1 MNRDQLIDIIDYTL
15 LDLQA
20 SKKDIELFC
29 KKAVDFGFKTIF
41 VNPYYI
47 DFAYDLV
54 KDQDIKVGA
63 PIGFSLGSSTTK
75 TKLMETIESIEA
87 GASELDMLMNLSA
100 FKSGEYNYVE
110 NEIKE
115 FTTEAGNLTTKVII
129 ESALLNDEEIIKAC
143 QLVEAGGADFVK
155 TATGFNGG
163 GATIKDVKLMKKTV
177 GNNLEVKAA
186 GGIRTYQDAVDMIEA
201 GASRIG
207 ASGAIEII
215 EGKEYNGNY

>member
-20 SKKDIELFC
+20 SKQDIELFC

-75 TKLMETIESIEA
+75 TKLMETVESIEA